1 MRRLSERGKPQ
12 GFETVPGTRAVL
24 RYVPARPPLV
34 GDRSIKTGGGYIPSL
49 RACLRTV
56 AIAPART
63 LLDAA
68 PLLRFAT
75 KHLSSDRMLT
85 HDEFSTLLRFA
96 AAAENAVANSGI
108 PCDETGRLA

>member
-1 MRRLSERGKPQ
+1 
-12 GFETVPGTRAVL
+12 
-24 RYVPARPPLV
+24 
-34 GDRSIKTGGGYIPSL
+34 
-49 RACLRTV
+49 
-56 AIAPART
+56 
-63 LLDAA
+63 LDAA